1 MDRAE
6 HGELILEDADGFTK
20 GVFGTNGAVGLDRH
34 LELVEVGALGH
45 AGGLNLIGNAEDR
58 GEGGIHDDAA
68 DGSLGVV
75 IAEGADVTRLV
86 AAALFNLDLHFET
99 TAGEVGDH
107 VVGIDDGNVVG
118 KIEVGGGHNAFAVL
132 AEHDGDF
139 VAAVKLEDNTLEVE
153 KDVNDVFENAVDLGV
168 FVNDARDLD
177 FRRRKADHGAQ
188 KDAAERIAERVAV
201 AAFERFERDDGAVR
215 IVFGKRD
222 FDRGRLQKRGVSH
235 SLRSFAFP
243 RAR

>member
-1 MDRAE
+1 M
-6 HGELILEDADGFTK
+6 
-20 GVFGTNGAVGLDRH
+20 
-34 LELVEVGALGH
+34 
-45 AGGLNLIGNAEDR
+45 
-58 GEGGIHDDAA
+58 
-68 DGSLGVV
+68 
-75 IAEGADVTRLV
+75 
-86 AAALFNLDLHFET
+86 
-99 TAGEVGDH
+99 
-107 VVGIDDGNVVG
+107 VGIDDGNVVG

-153 KDVNDVFENAVDLGV
+153 KDVVDLGV

-222 FDRGRLQKRGVSH
+222 FDRGRLQKRGVRH